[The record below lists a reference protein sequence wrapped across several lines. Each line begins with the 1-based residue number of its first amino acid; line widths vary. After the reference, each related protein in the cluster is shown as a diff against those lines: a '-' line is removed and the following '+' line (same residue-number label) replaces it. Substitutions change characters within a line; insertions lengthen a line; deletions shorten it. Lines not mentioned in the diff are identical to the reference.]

1 MTGSTIIHQLEQV
14 NVTLGKKD
22 KSVVVGRK
30 RERSDAGRS
39 STQQWKKKSIFFELP
54 YWEFTMLRHNL
65 DVMHIEKNV
74 FDNLVYTL
82 LDDKTKSKDNL
93 NAIKDLCE
101 LNIRSD
107 LWPDDNE
114 KYQAACFSLNN
125 HGKDIFLSV
134 LKNVKLPDGYAS
146 NLSSCVDVN
155 SRKLSGLKSHDCH
168 VIMRDLL
175 SVAIRNLLPTD
186 VSSAIVELCQIFRDI
201 SAKVFDIN
209 ELDKLQ
215 DRTVITLYQ
224 IKSRECLHS
233 SNK

>member
-1 MTGSTIIHQLEQV
+1 
-14 NVTLGKKD
+14 
-22 KSVVVGRK
+22 
-30 RERSDAGRS
+30 
-39 STQQWKKKSIFFELP
+39 
-54 YWEFTMLRHNL
+54 
-65 DVMHIEKNV
+65 MHIEKNV

-155 SRKLSGLKSHDCH
+155 SRKLSGLKNHDCH

-201 SAKVFDIN
+201 SAKVLDID

-215 DRTVITLYQ
+215 DRTVMTLCRLEMFF
-224 IKSRECLHS
+224 SP
-233 SNK
+233 